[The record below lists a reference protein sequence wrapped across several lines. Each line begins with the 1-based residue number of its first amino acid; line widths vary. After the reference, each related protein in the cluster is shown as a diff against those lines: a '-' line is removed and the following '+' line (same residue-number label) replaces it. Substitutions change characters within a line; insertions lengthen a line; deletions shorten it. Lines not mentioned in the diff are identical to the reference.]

1 MELGPKRPSPLWFWG
16 HNSIIVVY
24 TDPLGIWNSPKRKS
38 IVKEIMIGSPK
49 KARFPRVQIS
59 SEVQPSGF
67 RFKSSIRGHVP
78 AV

>member
-1 MELGPKRPSPLWFWG
+1 M
-16 HNSIIVVY
+16 
-24 TDPLGIWNSPKRKS
+24 DPLGIWNSPKRKS